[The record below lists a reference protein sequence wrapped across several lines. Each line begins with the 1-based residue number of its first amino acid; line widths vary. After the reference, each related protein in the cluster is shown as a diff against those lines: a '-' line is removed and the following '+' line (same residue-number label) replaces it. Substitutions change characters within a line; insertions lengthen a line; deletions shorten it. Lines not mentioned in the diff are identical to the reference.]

1 MTSEQKNKKT
11 IINLAQRSH
20 EAQYNNQKSKM
31 NKRPLG
37 KTGLMISEIAF
48 GGVEI
53 GMPYGIGVKNKDD
66 MLPENEAI
74 RLLHEAIGSGINFF
88 DTARMYGESETIMGK
103 AFEGRRDQVVISTKC
118 RHLMDQSGKLPPS
131 GELETIIESSLEESL
146 AALKTGFVD
155 VFMLHQANET
165 ILNNEEIASTF
176 IKLKEKGKIR
186 ATGVSTY
193 TSAETQLALDKK
205 IWDAIQLPFNLMD
218 QRQKELFPQA
228 AEQGVGLVIR
238 SVLLKGLLSDR
249 GKNLHPALADVE
261 NHISAYD
268 VLLEGSDYDLPALAV
283 KFVLSFPE
291 VSAALVG
298 IDRFEYLYQ
307 SLLAANGQ
315 YLDKKRMKTAENLA
329 YPNPGFINL
338 PYWDKMNWL
347 K

>member
-1 MTSEQKNKKT
+1 M
-11 IINLAQRSH
+11 
-20 EAQYNNQKSKM
+20 
-31 NKRPLG
+31 KRRFLG
-37 KTGLMISEIAF
+37 KTGISVSEIAF

-53 GMPYGIGVKNKDD
+53 GMPYGIGVKSKED
-66 MLPENEAI
+66 MLPESEAI
-74 RLLHEAIGSGINFF
+74 RLLHEAIDSGINFF

-103 AFEGRRDQVVISTKC
+103 AFKDRRNQVIISTKC
-118 RHLMDQSGKLPPS
+118 KHFVDQSGNLPS
-131 GELETIIESSLEESL
+131 SDKLETIIESSLEESL
-146 AALKTGFVD
+146 STLKTDFVD
-155 VFMLHQANET
+155 VFMLHQANEA

-193 TSAETQLALDKK
+193 TNAETKLALDKG
-205 IWDAIQLPFNLMD
+205 IWDVIQLPFNLLD

-249 GKNLHPALADVE
+249 GKNLHPALANVE
-261 NHISAYD
+261 KHIGAYNA
-268 VLLEGSDYDLPALAV
+268 LLEGVDYDLPALAV

-298 IDRFEYLYQ
+298 IDRFEYLHQ
-307 SLLAANGQ
+307 SLLAANGR
-315 YLDKKRMKTAENLA
+315 YLDKDRMETAKKMA
-329 YPNPGFINL
+329 YPDPEFIDL
-338 PYWDKMNWL
+338 PYWAKMNWL